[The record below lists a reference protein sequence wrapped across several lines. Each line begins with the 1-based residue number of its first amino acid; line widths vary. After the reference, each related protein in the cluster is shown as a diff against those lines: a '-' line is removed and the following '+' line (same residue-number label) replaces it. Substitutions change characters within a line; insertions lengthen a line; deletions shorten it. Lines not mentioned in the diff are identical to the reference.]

1 MATLKDLTDLM
12 ASSNLTEAQI
22 ADLISTLTVMQKENK
37 VSKRGKKVV
46 LSAELLELLEQCT
59 LNRGAALSCP
69 KCGSVSVSKNGKR
82 NGRQRYL
89 CKDCHR
95 TFGDT
100 YGTLLYHSRLSVAQ
114 WKQFLTL
121 TLYNTSLNKIK
132 RDMGINRVTAWF
144 NRHKVCSD
152 RGRPRPF
159 PLHCRG

>member
-12 ASSNLTEAQI
+12 ASSNFTEAQI

-46 LSAELLELLEQCT
+46 LSAELLELLEKCT

-100 YGTLLYHSRLSVAQ
+100 YGTLLSS
-114 WKQFLTL
+114 
-121 TLYNTSLNKIK
+121 
-132 RDMGINRVTAWF
+132 GF
-144 NRHKVCSD
+144 NGYWLD
-152 RGRPRPF
+152 
-159 PLHCRG
+159 